1 MRKKEM
7 IMRKRQKQRFRYTP
21 RGDSLRIA
29 AHLADMGDFSKSTD
43 KLYYAANAA
52 VRENA
57 KQVAAHN
64 ATYES
69 KRSWPPEFDMI
80 FMRGLPDIL
89 SVIGTPT
96 STRCSLA
103 KRSAPKSCVGCRCA

>member
-1 MRKKEM
+1 
-7 IMRKRQKQRFRYTP
+7 
-21 RGDSLRIA
+21 
-29 AHLADMGDFSKSTD
+29 MGDFSKSTD

-89 SVIGTPT
+89 SVNRNAYLDSIDRLT
-96 STRCSLA
+96 SKEERAEELRRLQVRLGLGPATTFGSDDLD
-103 KRSAPKSCVGCRCA
+103 